1 LKRCAFLTL
10 VEQGDFVIDDDLA
23 HPPLARRGW
32 QVETVPWNRA
42 GVDWK
47 RYDLVAI
54 RSTWDY
60 QHHADTFLATLA
72 TIEASGARLENPL
85 DIVRWNM
92 KKTYLRD
99 LATRGV
105 PVVPTLWR
113 DGLRPGE
120 LLPLFE
126 ATQCEEAVIKP
137 VMSGNAQGAW
147 RLDQASASDHAAEIE
162 AYYADRALM
171 IQPFEPAIVSEG
183 EFSLLYFNGEFSHG
197 ILKVPKRGDFRVQEE
212 HGSEIRSITPE
223 PALLAAGNA
232 AIRAIG
238 KKLLYAR
245 ADLVRHGNEFRVMEL
260 ELVEPALYLRMDPG
274 APDRFADAVIALIP
288 SIHSSGNET

>member
-1 LKRCAFLTL
+1 MRRAAFLTL
-10 VEQGDFVIDDDLA
+10 AEQGDFVIDDDLA
-23 HPPLARRGW
+23 HAPLARRGW
-32 QVETVPWNRA
+32 QVETIPWNRP
-42 GVDWK
+42 GVDWQ
-47 RYDLVAI
+47 RYDLVII

-60 QHHADTFLATLA
+60 QNQTDAFLSTLA
-72 TIEASGARLENPL
+72 AIEASGARLENPL
-85 DIVRWNM
+85 AIVRGNM
-92 KKTYLRD
+92 QKTYLRD
-99 LATRGV
+99 LAAQNV
-105 PVVPTLWR
+105 PVVPTIWR

-120 LLPLFE
+120 LSVLFE
-126 ATQCEEAVIKP
+126 AVQSEEAVIKP

-147 RLDQASASDHAAEIE
+147 RLDRASVKAHAAEIE
-162 AYYADRALM
+162 AHYADRALM
-171 IQPFEPAIVSEG
+171 VQPFEPAIVSEG

-232 AIRAIG
+232 AIDAIG

-245 ADLVRHGNEFRVMEL
+245 ADLVRHGDEFRVMEL

-274 APDRFADAVIALIP
+274 APERFADAVVSLF
-288 SIHSSGNET
+288 N